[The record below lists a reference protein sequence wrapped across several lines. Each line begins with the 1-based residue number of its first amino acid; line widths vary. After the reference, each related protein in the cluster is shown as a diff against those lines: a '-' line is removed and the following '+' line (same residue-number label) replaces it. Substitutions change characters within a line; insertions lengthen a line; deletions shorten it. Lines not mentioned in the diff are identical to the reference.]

1 MFARADQHA
10 AAVGI
15 AAGVAE
21 EIAQN
26 PCQQAEVRSDGEAR
40 NVVLQAKPG
49 GSRHRLEFGNQRQ
62 QDIVQRVDVD
72 VRFDGRLVELGDIEQ
87 VGQQILGALQRLV
100 RTLDQM
106 AFTLRQGTLAQRR
119 DEQPRSVERLQQ
131 VVAGSSEI
139 LVLAEVGG
147 LRRISRLAQ
156 FAGALGDATLQFLI
170 ELQQAQLGE
179 LALGDVSDEAFHQ
192 AVLVRFEQQV
202 HHHVDGA
209 AILAAQAC
217 LVTEQPVLLAQG
229 VADLA
234 QLVLA
239 ADEQMV

>member
-1 MFARADQHA
+1 
-10 AAVGI
+10 
-15 AAGVAE
+15 
-21 EIAQN
+21 
-26 PCQQAEVRSDGEAR
+26 
-40 NVVLQAKPG
+40 
-49 GSRHRLEFGNQRQ
+49 
-62 QDIVQRVDVD
+62 
-72 VRFDGRLVELGDIEQ
+72 
-87 VGQQILGALQRLV
+87 
-100 RTLDQM
+100 M

-179 LALGDVSDEAFHQ
+179 LALGDVGDESFHQ
-192 AVLVRFEQQV
+192 AAVLVRFEQQV

-217 LVTEQPVLLAQG
+217 FVTEQPVLLAQG